1 MASEIGYPL
10 LDCVQLEK
18 DIFLVMCGYVC
29 LSEGCRLVP
38 GVGTHTFLFIEKMAC
53 FCWPFCLRQTSFHQ
67 GHCCSHGHQ
76 SLKIKQLCVWTFPPK
91 GSTEWDTHPCWRPQE
106 SLQGHCSIC

>member
-18 DIFLVMCGYVC
+18 DIFLVMCGYEC

-38 GVGTHTFLFIEKMAC
+38 GVGTHTFI
-53 FCWPFCLRQTSFHQ
+53 
-67 GHCCSHGHQ
+67 
-76 SLKIKQLCVWTFPPK
+76 SLKIWHVSVGPFV
-91 GSTEWDTHPCWRPQE
+91 
-106 SLQGHCSIC
+106 